1 MEELAPNLLGPVHQT
16 GANAMVHDLEE
27 PPVPAGLRNLAKC
40 GGSQM
45 IVVQALEVNDWDV
58 GMGGL
63 IRIGE
68 DWGWSLGWGLDVSV
82 WKHTGLG
89 QGLDPDYWLWPIRR
103 AVHGVFVVSASKV

>member
-27 PPVPAGLRNLAKC
+27 PPVPAGLRNLAEC

-68 DWGWSLGWGLDVSV
+68 D
-82 WKHTGLG
+82 
-89 QGLDPDYWLWPIRR
+89 
-103 AVHGVFVVSASKV
+103 

>member
-1 MEELAPNLLGPVHQT
+1 MEELAPNFLGPVHQT

-45 IVVQALEVNDWDV
+45 IVVQASEVNGWDV
-58 GMGGL
+58 SMGGL

-68 DWGWSLGWGLDVSV
+68 IGVGLWVGGLMYRSGNTPVSDKDWTRTIGS
-82 WKHTGLG
+82 G
-89 QGLDPDYWLWPIRR
+89 QSDGQFM
-103 AVHGVFVVSASKV
+103 VFL